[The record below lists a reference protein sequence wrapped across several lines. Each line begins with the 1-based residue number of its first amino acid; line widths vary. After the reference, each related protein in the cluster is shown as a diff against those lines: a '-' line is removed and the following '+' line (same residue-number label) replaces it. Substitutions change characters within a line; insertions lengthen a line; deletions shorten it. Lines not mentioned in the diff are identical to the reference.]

1 MKFIAS
7 KEKLLES
14 INIVQKAVAAKSAN
28 PLLEGI
34 LIEAGEDGI
43 KLTGNDLDIAIESR
57 AEAEVSDGGSIVVD
71 SKLFGEI
78 VRRVTDS
85 EDILISIEKNNIVV
99 IDSDLSH
106 FELKGINP
114 EGFPLIPQ
122 IEKQKTLK
130 IKQSILRDMVRQT
143 IFSVCSDEF
152 RPILTGSLFEYEKKV
167 LTVVALDG
175 NRVAIRRKQI
185 EFEGEEFSV
194 VIPSKTLNE
203 IIKILQPVDDE
214 ISVYC
219 SRNQIMF
226 EAERFKIVS
235 KLLEGEYFKYKYL
248 LNKEYE
254 TMITVNT
261 KKILQSIDRAYLIS
275 VEERD
280 KIYPVRLSINDEKIV
295 ITSNTPIGSL
305 KDEIEIKMT
314 GNGMNI
320 GYNPRYL
327 IEALRVIDDENVN
340 IYFAS
345 NPGPCSILPVSG
357 EEFVYIVMSLRG

>member
-1 MKFIAS
+1 
-7 KEKLLES
+7 
-14 INIVQKAVAAKSAN
+14 
-28 PLLEGI
+28 
-34 LIEAGEDGI
+34 
-43 KLTGNDLDIAIESR
+43 
-57 AEAEVSDGGSIVVD
+57 
-71 SKLFGEI
+71 
-78 VRRVTDS
+78 
-85 EDILISIEKNNIVV
+85 
-99 IDSDLSH
+99 
-106 FELKGINP
+106 
-114 EGFPLIPQ
+114 
-122 IEKQKTLK
+122 
-130 IKQSILRDMVRQT
+130 MVRQT

-261 KKILQSIDRAYLIS
+261 KKLLQEVEKYL
-275 VEERD
+275 
-280 KIYPVRLSINDEKIV
+280 KP
-295 ITSNTPIGSL
+295 T
-305 KDEIEIKMT
+305 
-314 GNGMNI
+314 
-320 GYNPRYL
+320 
-327 IEALRVIDDENVN
+327 A
-340 IYFAS
+340 A
-345 NPGPCSILPVSG
+345 
-357 EEFVYIVMSLRG
+357 